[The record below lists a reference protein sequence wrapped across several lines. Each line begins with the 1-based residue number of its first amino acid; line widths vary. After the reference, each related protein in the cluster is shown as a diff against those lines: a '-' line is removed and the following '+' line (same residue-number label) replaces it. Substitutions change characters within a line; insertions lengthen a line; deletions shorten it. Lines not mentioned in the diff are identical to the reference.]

1 LEDPGSIM
9 DRMIPR
15 RDFLAAGL
23 AGALTSARGQTSD
36 ELNFLSHH
44 TDFQNLRE
52 MLATHV
58 KSRAMEL
65 LDQRREAIARIS
77 SAEGV
82 TARRQLLRERM
93 QQALGGAFPERTPL
107 NPRITGTIDHDEYK
121 IEKIVFESQPKF
133 YVTANLYLP
142 KRGSAPYPAILFPLG
157 HEAGAKSHS
166 AWQQVLVSFARRGY
180 VALAWDPIGQGERV
194 QLYDEDF
201 KASKVV
207 RSTTEHTILGFQ
219 CLLTGDNLA
228 RYTIWDGMRAL
239 DYLLSRPEVDSK
251 RVGVTGN
258 SGGGTHTAYLAAL
271 DDRIQVAAPSCYITS
286 WKRLLESI
294 GPQDAEQCLPPWIAD
309 GLDHADFIYAFAPKP
324 YMILSA
330 IRDFFSI
337 SGARES
343 YREAQRIYDLT
354 GAAEKIGM
362 TEADD
367 GHGYTKPR
375 RLAAYRWFGRW
386 LKGEEDNSPE
396 ADVALE
402 TEEAMQ
408 ATPTGQVATSL
419 GGETVWSLNKRR
431 AEQIQRKQPAAG
443 DVRRVT
449 AFQQGSGAPAVR
461 GFGVLDRAGYRI
473 EKLLYDSEPG
483 IQIPALLY
491 VPASPGGRMP
501 AVILVNGRGK
511 AAANE
516 DAAGLAKSG
525 RVVLSIDARGFGE
538 TRRTADGN
546 GSDWPRY
553 FGDFESAMTALLTGR
568 NLVGMRARDIS
579 RGVDLLAGRS
589 EVDASRIRALG
600 QDAGGIPA
608 LHAAVL
614 DPRIAGVALEGM
626 LISYRA
632 VVEQRI
638 HRGIAEQVIPG
649 ILKTYDLPDLAKL
662 AAPRPV
668 WIVDAMDPVGQLLPL
683 ERVRAEYPHA
693 VRVLR
698 RQPGDTAAALYR
710 EWA

>member
-1 LEDPGSIM
+1 MM
-9 DRMIPR
+9 DKMIAR
-15 RDFLAAGL
+15 RDLMLGGL
-23 AGALTSARGQTSD
+23 AGLTAARGQGAS
-36 ELNFLSHH
+36 ELNFLSEH

-52 MLATHV
+52 MLASHV
-58 KSRAMEL
+58 KGRAMEM
-65 LDQRREAIARIS
+65 LDKRRQAIARVS
-77 SAEGV
+77 SAADV
-82 TARRQLLRERM
+82 AARRQLLRERM
-93 QQALGGAFPERTPL
+93 QRALGAFPERTPL
-107 NPRITGTIDHDEYK
+107 NPRITGTIEHDEYK

-142 KRGSAPYPAILFPLG
+142 KRGAAPYPAILFPLG

-180 VALAWDPIGQGERV
+180 AALAWDPIGQGERV

-228 RYTIWDGMRAL
+228 RYTVWDGMRAL
-239 DYLLSRPEVDSK
+239 DYLLSRPEVDAK
-251 RVGVTGN
+251 RVGLTGN

-271 DDRIQVAAPSCYITS
+271 DDRIQVAAPSCFITS

-337 SGARES
+337 SGARET
-343 YREAQRIYDLT
+343 YREAQRIYDLI

-386 LKGEEDNSPE
+386 LKGEEDSAPE

-431 AEQIQRKQPAAG
+431 AQLITKGRPSVE
-443 DVRRVT
+443 DVRRAT
-449 AFQQGSGAPAVR
+449 AFEPGSGAPLVR
-461 GFGVLDRAGYRI
+461 GFGVLEQPGYRI

-491 VPASPGGRMP
+491 VPASPGGRKP
-501 AVILVNGRGK
+501 GVVLVHGRGK
-511 AAANE
+511 SEASD
-516 DAAGLAKSG
+516 DAAGLAKGG

-538 TRRTADGN
+538 TRRTPEGN

-579 RGVDLLAGRS
+579 RAVDLLAARAD
-589 EVDASRIRALG
+589 VDASRIRALG

-649 ILKTYDLPDLAKL
+649 VLKTYDLPDLARL
-662 AAPRPV
+662 AGPRPV
-668 WIVDAMDPVGQLLPL
+668 WIVDAMDPVGQMLPL
-683 ERVRAEYPHA
+683 ERVRAEYPQA
-693 VRVLR
+693 ARVLR